1 MKTSARILASMGM
14 GIACTALAA
23 CSGGEGDGT
32 AAAGGSGGDSAAQQ
46 AFEAR
51 DAYMHELGD
60 AIVVLNEMASE
71 ERPADDAAFL
81 AAARTIADR
90 APDMLDHFENQTIV
104 AGSRTKPEIFAN
116 WADFTAKHG
125 AFVTAANA
133 LAEAASSGGFAAG
146 RPLVAPLR
154 DSCGGCH
161 RPYRGPDP
169 DQN

>member
-1 MKTSARILASMGM
+1 MKTSARILASIGT
-14 GIACTALAA
+14 GIACTALVA
-23 CSGGEGDGT
+23 CGGGEGGN
-32 AAAGGSGGDSAAQQ
+32 AGGGSGADAAAQQ

-60 AIVVLNEMASE
+60 AILVLNEMANE
-71 ERPADDAAFL
+71 ERAADDAAFL

-90 APDMLDHFENQTIV
+90 APSMLDHFENQTIV
-104 AGSRTKPEIFAN
+104 PASRTKPEIFAN

-125 AFVTAANA
+125 ALVTAANA
-133 LAEAASSGGFAAG
+133 LAGAASTGGFAAG

-154 DSCGGCH
+154 DTCGGCH

-169 DQN
+169 DQQ